1 MIEICNANMD
11 LAQLAGS
18 GQSFTWHAL
27 DAGRWGVAAFGRHLE
42 VTQQGDRFTLDCDE
56 AEFEAIWRTYFD
68 LDTDYAAIRACID
81 PEDAYLCGAAD
92 FGHGVRVLRQDLWEV
107 MVSFLISQNNNI
119 SRIRASVTGL
129 CARYGEKRKQRD
141 GVHTYH
147 TFPTP
152 DALAQATAAD
162 FGALGLGY
170 RAKYLEALARELRG
184 HGLPQLRSALDA
196 AGDDEAVALLRGL
209 YGIGPKVADCIAL
222 FGLHRIDR
230 FPVDTHIRKV
240 LAAHYPH
247 GFPLERYR
255 GCLGILQ
262 QYMFYADL

>member
-1 MIEICNANMD
+1 MMEIRSANMD
-11 LAQLAGS
+11 LVQLAGS

-27 DAGRWGVAAFGRHLE
+27 GEGRWGVAAFGRYLE
-42 VTQQGDRFTLDCDE
+42 LTQQGNRFVLDCEE
-56 AEFEAIWRTYFD
+56 AEFEAVWRAYFD
-68 LDTDYAAIRACID
+68 LDTDYAAIRASID
-81 PEDAYLCGAAD
+81 PQDAYLCGAAD
-92 FGHGVRVLRQDLWEV
+92 FGHGVRVLRQNLWEV

-119 SRIRASVTGL
+119 SRIRASVTAL
-129 CARYGEKRKQRD
+129 CTHYGEQRLRRD
-141 GVHTYH
+141 GVTPYH

-152 DALAQATAAD
+152 DALAQGTAAD
-162 FGALGLGY
+162 FSVLGLGY
-170 RAKYLEALARELRG
+170 RAKYLEALARELCG
-184 HGLPQLRSALDA
+184 QGLPELRRALDA
-196 AGDDEAVALLRGL
+196 AGDEEAVALLRGL

-240 LAAHYPH
+240 LATHYPQ